1 MPGTTAGVDATW
13 NPDWLLAELSEYYA
27 KDLEGSVRYPL
38 AREGVSA
45 PGRPLFL
52 AHAMQRVIN
61 IVGLTAV
68 RLAFF
73 MGYG

>member
-45 PGRPLFL
+45 PGGCVCLPHTRD
-52 AHAMQRVIN
+52 RVII
-61 IVGLTAV
+61 IVDLAV
-68 RLAFF
+68 LWAAFLVR
-73 MGYG
+73 Y